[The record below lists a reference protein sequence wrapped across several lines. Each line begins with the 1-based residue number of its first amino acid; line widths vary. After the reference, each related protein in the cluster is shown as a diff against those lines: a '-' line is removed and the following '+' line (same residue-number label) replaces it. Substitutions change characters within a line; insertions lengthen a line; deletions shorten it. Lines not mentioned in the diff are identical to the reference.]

1 MSNPKPASQ
10 IGPKTL
16 PRILGLFDA
25 TALVIGSIIGSG
37 IFLKVGKVDQAL
49 MAWGFL
55 PIIGVWIFVGLVT
68 LCGSLALAE
77 LAAMYPHAGGPYL
90 FLREAYGR
98 LPAFLWA
105 WTEFWVVRTGSLGAL
120 ACATVIYLDEF
131 LRPAPGAATPLGH
144 NGQFLMAL
152 LIIIG
157 LTTINMIST
166 RWGAAVQNVATVTK
180 LTFLAL
186 LIFLPLFMGKMN
198 LDHLSPLWV
207 ASPPVSSP
215 PVSSP
220 PVSSPPVASPK
231 VASPEVV
238 AATAIGTVETAPE
251 NTAAANT
258 TTESTSLPVPRSLL
272 AAWGLALIAVFWP
285 YDGWINIAP
294 VAEEIREPQHNVP
307 RALSIGIG
315 VVVLVYVGA
324 NLGYH
329 LVLSMPAVA
338 KSTTLASDVFRV
350 MFGEWGSKFAAL
362 GVCCSTFGAA
372 NSNLIAGPRIYFAA
386 ARDGLVPNF
395 IQKVHPRFHTPAN
408 SILIQGSWTAILII
422 AFYTL
427 SPNPKD
433 IFDLITDAVICAGLI
448 FYSLAVGAVY
458 VLRIRHPNAERPYR
472 TWGYPFTPGLMIAT
486 YIIALIGTLI
496 EQWDKLA
503 WVLALIVAGV
513 VYYQFSSRKPERA

>member
-10 IGPKTL
+10 TGPKTL

-55 PIIGVWIFVGLVT
+55 PIISVWIFVGLVT

-131 LRPAPGAATPLGH
+131 LRPAPGVATPLGH

-215 PVSSP
+215 ETGS
-220 PVSSPPVASPK
+220 
-231 VASPEVV
+231 
-238 AATAIGTVETAPE
+238 AAAIVNAETAPDS
-251 NTAAANT
+251 TAAANT
-258 TTESTSLPVPRSLL
+258 AAESTSLPVPRSLL
-272 AAWGLALIAVFWP
+272 AALGLALIAVFWP

-395 IQKVHPRFHTPAN
+395 IQQVHPRFHTPAN

-427 SPNPKD
+427 SPSPKD

-458 VLRIRHPNAERPYR
+458 VLRIRHPDAERPYR

-486 YIIALIGTLI
+486 YIIALIGTFI

-513 VYYQFSSRKPERA
+513 VYYQFSSRKPQIQETTEPIV